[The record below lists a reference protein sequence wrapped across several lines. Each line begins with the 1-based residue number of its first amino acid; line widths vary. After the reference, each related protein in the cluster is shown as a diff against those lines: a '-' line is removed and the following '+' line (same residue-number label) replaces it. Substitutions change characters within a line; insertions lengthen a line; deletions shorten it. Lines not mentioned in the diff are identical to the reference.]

1 MKLFS
6 LLLISL
12 LLPLSSWGACV
23 LDEESIRNDLFT
35 NVRSLF
41 ELSDDTLI
49 SKVDRI
55 KVKDLEEDANV
66 AMLQPLSEDR
76 FFDSPRPKVKNPCP
90 DRIIRVYRFYSQD
103 TFRKCNGVMKTEVLE
118 GTYVVLYRNCGRN

>member
-23 LDEESIRNDLFT
+23 LDEESIRNDLFS

-76 FFDSPRPKVKNPCP
+76 FFDNPRPKVKNPCP

-118 GTYVVLYRNCGRN
+118 GTYDVLYRNCGRN